1 MIYKAVVLDNS
12 MLFTR
17 GTIRVRIAGFYNKK
31 IVWNLEER
39 FPDTLTEGD
48 VEGDVNTQF
57 SNDFEAQLI
66 APFGGGRN
74 YGALIIPQVNEKGL
88 VTFLGTSKSRPIWLG
103 GLFETKRDENFN
115 VEFVNFPSDKF
126 EDGENTDGVLNDEGN
141 IGDDIELQEEKSI
154 IIRTKHTNTNSAEEI
169 DFQQQE
175 TSNIITVGKRRIK
188 ATHFPENS
196 WEEGKPKVFTD
207 FLIGQDEDGNDVIR
221 LLNKNHKDEDF
232 VEFELTKEH
241 GILSLTKGG
250 TEQAR
255 FSMDEEDIILFNK
268 EGENKISFTDS
279 GVEIYNRDGN
289 NKITFN
295 DSDEIEIENDSGSK
309 ITMTSSG
316 TIQIMGDMNVEIM
329 GNAHT
334 AVRLEQLLDIIDQFE
349 THTHISYGPGPTGP
363 AMGPPGAPTIDLL
376 IMAFKN
382 QLGSR
387 NIKVE

>member
-196 WEEGKPKVFTD
+196 WEDGKPQSYKD
-207 FLIGQDEDGNDVIR
+207 FIIGLSEDGEEKIKLSIIKEEEEKANLTLKEDEVVLSNQGGSNKVI
-221 LLNKNHKDEDF
+221 
-232 VEFELTKEH
+232 
-241 GILSLTKGG
+241 
-250 TEQAR
+250 
-255 FSMDEEDIILFNK
+255 FS
-268 EGENKISFTDS
+268 EN
-279 GVEIYNRDGN
+279 N
-289 NKITFN
+289 
-295 DSDEIEIENDSGSK
+295 EIEISNESGSK
-309 ITMTSSG
+309 I
-316 TIQIMGDMNVEIM
+316 IMKSNGNIELIPENEVHIVGAEDNLVRYSELKEII
-329 GNAHT
+329 
-334 AVRLEQLLDIIDQFE
+334 EEFQD
-349 THTHISYGPGPTGP
+349 HIHIAPTGP
-363 AMGPPGAPTIDLL
+363 TSPALASNQAPIV
-376 IMAFKN
+376 
-382 QLGSR
+382 S
-387 NIKVE
+387 KVLSPSLDMKSQKGKVS